1 MRETVGGASVTSEVV
16 VVVGATEVVVGATT
30 VVVGATVVV
39 VGATVVV
46 GFTVDAGVPAT
57 MFDALDSPIAL
68 TALMVTEYVVPFV
81 SPEMV
86 NGLVVVA
93 GFSAM

>member
-16 VVVGATEVVVGATT
+16 VVDGATE

-46 GFTVDAGVPAT
+46 GFTVEAGAVDAGMPAT